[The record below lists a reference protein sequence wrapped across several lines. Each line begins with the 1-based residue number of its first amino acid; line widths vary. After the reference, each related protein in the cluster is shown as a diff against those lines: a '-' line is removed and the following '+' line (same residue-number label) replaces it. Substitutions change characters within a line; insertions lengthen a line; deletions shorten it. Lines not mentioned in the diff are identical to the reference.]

1 MDGIEMFRVGRQL
14 MKLGLESMPP
24 FRDLPTGVRIV
35 LVDVFEHPG
44 TTIGRIAARTGFP
57 QSQVSSAVAR
67 LRTAGVLLTEVDPR
81 DRRRT
86 LVAPS
91 PGHRHLAD
99 RARRELR
106 RVEDLVEVSLVD
118 RLGPDGADYVGP
130 VIASL
135 ELLADLFV
143 RPDPTDAK
151 DPTDPLHATDRAQGI
166 AILQGDR

>member
-1 MDGIEMFRVGRQL
+1 V
-14 MKLGLESMPP
+14 
-24 FRDLPTGVRIV
+24 RDLPTGVRLV

-44 TTIGRIAARTGFP
+44 TTIGQIAARTGFP
-57 QSQVSSAVAR
+57 QSHVSSAVAR
-67 LRTAGVLLTEVDPR
+67 LRTAEVLITEADPR

-91 PGHRHLAD
+91 PDHRHLA
-99 RARRELR
+99 ARTRRDLR

-135 ELLADLFV
+135 EMLADLFV
-143 RPDPTDAK
+143 RPGPDNRGDPAETTEA
-151 DPTDPLHATDRAQGI
+151 TDPDQGL

>member
-1 MDGIEMFRVGRQL
+1 MFRVGRRL
-14 MKLGLESMPP
+14 MKLGLESMPS

-44 TTIGRIAARTGFP
+44 TTIGRIAERTGFP

-67 LRTAGVLLTEVDPR
+67 LRTAGVLNTEVDPR

-106 RVEDLVEVSLVD
+106 RVEDLVEISLVD

-143 RPDPTDAK
+143 RPDPKEPTE
-151 DPTDPLHATDRAQGI
+151 PTEPSHTTDPSRSVAV
-166 AILQGDR
+166 LQGDG

>member
-1 MDGIEMFRVGRQL
+1 MFRVGRRL

-24 FRDLPTGVRIV
+24 VRDLPTGVRLV

-44 TTIGRIAARTGFP
+44 TTIGQIAARTGFP
-57 QSQVSSAVAR
+57 QSHVSSAVAR
-67 LRTAGVLLTEVDPR
+67 LRTAEVLITEADPR

-91 PGHRHLAD
+91 PDHRHLA
-99 RARRELR
+99 ARTRRDLR

-135 ELLADLFV
+135 EMLADLFV
-143 RPDPTDAK
+143 RPVPAEPGNPTEPADAADRDPCLAI
-151 DPTDPLHATDRAQGI
+151 PQGE
-166 AILQGDR
+166 R